1 MTSLRSSQTGFA
13 AIAAIFL
20 LVVLAAL
27 GTFMVSISSS
37 QQLSSAQ
44 DIQGSRA
51 YWAAQA
57 GLEWALASLATA
69 PTVCPTPPSPFM
81 VDGFALALTCTA
93 SSFNEA
99 GAVVLVYA
107 VTSKAS
113 AGGSPGGLG
122 YVERSLTASVEK

>member
-1 MTSLRSSQTGFA
+1 MTRPLLFQTGFA

-27 GTFMVSISSS
+27 GTFMVTISSS

-44 DIQGSRA
+44 DMQGSRA

-57 GLEWALASLATA
+57 GLEWALASLAATPTA
-69 PTVCPTPPSPFM
+69 CPTPPSPFA
-81 VDGFALALTCTA
+81 VDGFALAVTCTSA
-93 SSFNEA
+93 SFNEA
-99 GAVVLVYA
+99 GATVLIYS

-122 YVERSLTASVEK
+122 YVERSLSAAVEK